1 MSNCMHDPNIKDVIN
16 IYRNT
21 TEFRSACELFITY
34 QSDIVRS
41 NICPTVLT
49 IIAESLSSTE
59 SRVH

>member
-1 MSNCMHDPNIKDVIN
+1 
-16 IYRNT
+16 
-21 TEFRSACELFITY
+21 LFITY
-34 QSDIVRS
+34 QSDIVSS